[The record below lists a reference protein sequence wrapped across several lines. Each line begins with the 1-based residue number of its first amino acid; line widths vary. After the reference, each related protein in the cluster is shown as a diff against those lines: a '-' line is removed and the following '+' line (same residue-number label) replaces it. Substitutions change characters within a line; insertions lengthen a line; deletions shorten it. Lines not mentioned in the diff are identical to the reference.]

1 MTSTSLVKSENLCR
15 NSQHGKI
22 NGTSAVGQIPVCNG
36 QLCIFF
42 FLLLAKPQM
51 YSISTVHWSA
61 QEHIICNYCLQ
72 TAKKQNTKNTG
83 GRDLINFK
91 NTHSDK
97 QSPENKSARPVL
109 PLSLHLL
116 FLGVCLLQTMVA
128 LHWGLYIGMID
139 EGICLTQ
146 GPVFSVPVP
155 MSAHCSS
162 ASVVIHTNDKKR
174 QRQVSCCCCC

>member
-1 MTSTSLVKSENLCR
+1 MELQHLVKFQFAMGNCTFSV
-15 NSQHGKI
+15 
-22 NGTSAVGQIPVCNG
+22 VGQTTDVLNLYSPLISSG
-36 QLCIFF
+36 THYLQL
-42 FLLLAKPQM
+42 LSSNSKKP
-51 YSISTVHWSA
+51 
-61 QEHIICNYCLQ
+61 
-72 TAKKQNTKNTG
+72 KKKNPTG

-97 QSPENKSARPVL
+97 QSPENKSARPIL

-116 FLGVCLLQTMVA
+116 FLGVCLLQTMVV

-162 ASVVIHTNDKKR
+162 ASVVIHTNDKKW
-174 QRQVSCCCCC
+174 QWEVSCCCCC

>member
-22 NGTSAVGQIPVCNG
+22 NGTSAFGQIPVCNG
-36 QLCIFF
+36 QVYSFL

-72 TAKKQNTKNTG
+72 TAKKTKNTG

-97 QSPENKSARPVL
+97 QSPENKSARPIL
-109 PLSLHLL
+109 PPSAIPGCVPTADNGCAPLRALYWDDRWGHLPHSRP
-116 FLGVCLLQTMVA
+116 CLLRPCANV
-128 LHWGLYIGMID
+128 
-139 EGICLTQ
+139 
-146 GPVFSVPVP
+146 
-155 MSAHCSS
+155 CSLL
-162 ASVVIHTNDKKR
+162 KR
-174 QRQVSCCCCC
+174 ISGNSYKW